1 MKLSKAVILE
11 LKSVIKYYKYLH
23 LKENEVIIKVF
34 TVRWDTET
42 CEVYL
47 NQKNEKL
54 ASYETLNKFL
64 IGLVSSV
71 ELKNCPYLLVAVAI
85 NRKGNIVIKDNG
97 ELALFHTQPK
107 NIHSELVQKPNV
119 SVTGGRAEQNESVP
133 YSTKQ

>member
-1 MKLSKAVILE
+1 MKLSKAVIQE

-54 ASYETLNKFL
+54 ASIETMNKFL
-64 IGLVSSV
+64 IGLLNSV

-85 NRKGNIVIKDNG
+85 NRKGNIVLNNNG
-97 ELALFHTQPK
+97 ELALFHTKPK
-107 NIHSELVQKPNV
+107 NIHPELVERTNI
-119 SVTGGRAEQNESVP
+119 STTGGRAEQNENIP
-133 YSTKQ
+133 YSTKP